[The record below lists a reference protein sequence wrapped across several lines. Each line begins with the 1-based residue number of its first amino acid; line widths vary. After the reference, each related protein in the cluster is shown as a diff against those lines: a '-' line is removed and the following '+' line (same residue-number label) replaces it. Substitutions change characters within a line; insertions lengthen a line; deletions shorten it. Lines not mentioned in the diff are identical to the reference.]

1 VLLLAAVELSG
12 WLNWAKTRAR
22 IAQPT
27 AVGLAAIGLMIL
39 SVPSLVASGVLGVP
53 HILVDHLIEGKRIEF
68 IRMWPPSMAVTDSI
82 LQSTPK
88 ELGHPRL
95 WSEYAGLAE
104 ARAGVFNPSF
114 DYIIHAL
121 GPANRRAYVQ
131 TFRDTKPTLVQ
142 TLLPTFSPYEAW
154 LSQTSGEFYL
164 DLLRNYRAAAA
175 TPWSIYWRRMDTT
188 STASL
193 AIASVNGRGDDSIVV
208 RLPGQAQA
216 NAVMLLDLEIRYEAR
231 NPLGFLPLIG
241 PLPRYFVD
249 LGGTIATRPAT
260 LDPYVP
266 SARFPVIAYQGRDL
280 VLRFRTESLLP
291 GASIRIERVLV
302 SAVPITPNNAPWI
315 ENSIAAAD
323 RWKPE
328 P

>member
-1 VLLLAAVELSG
+1 
-12 WLNWAKTRAR
+12 
-22 IAQPT
+22 
-27 AVGLAAIGLMIL
+27 M
-39 SVPSLVASGVLGVP
+39 
-53 HILVDHLIEGKRIEF
+53 IEGNRIEF

-82 LQSTPK
+82 LQSTPT

-121 GPANRRAYVQ
+121 GPTNRRAYLE
-131 TFRDTKPTLVQ
+131 TFRSTKPTLVQ

-175 TPWSIYWRRMDTT
+175 TPWSIYWRRLDSP

-216 NAVMLLDLEIRYEAR
+216 NAVMLLDLEIQYDAR
-231 NPLGFLPLIG
+231 NALGFLPLIG

-249 LGGTIATRPAT
+249 LGGTVATRPAT
-260 LDPYVP
+260 LDPYVT

-291 GASIRIERVLV
+291 AASIRVKRVLV
-302 SAVPITPNNAPWI
+302 SAMPITPNNSPWI
-315 ENSIAAAD
+315 ENSIAAAE
-323 RWKPE
+323 RWKPRQ
-328 P
+328 